1 MPDAPNENPNDE
13 SLNFSRDLTAE
24 LSKQLKLNEKL
35 LQVLKKRRGEE
46 TAIQKIIKDREKTL
60 KQMDVGFSK
69 DLSKGLT
76 DGAKDANAL
85 NSQLN
90 AIRGSLGRIG
100 LLNLGQFLVGG
111 LDRLREFFDY
121 FSGFQSEFSTFKEGL
136 KNSSIAYKEFIQFK
150 RLMQDGVEEDAAR
163 SLAKQLVAETAF
175 FKELE
180 LKQIDL
186 QNKIEKERKRG
197 IKLGKSTFVTDLLK
211 DLQKKFPDLDLSRAI
226 NGSKMLFGG
235 LDSMMKKFVNQRPL
249 RGWILGLEKSFG
261 ELRIGAG
268 GWLSILGGGISR
280 VVAMLGGPL
289 VIAAGLAFVAFV
301 KMFNW
306 FNRIDEAA
314 DNFRKSM
321 GFIKG
326 QANAIEAAAF
336 GTYTQFRAL
345 GVKVDDFYRSI
356 SAVAD
361 VLGTTRSNEGVAKS
375 ITLVAVQLGVAQKTS
390 AEFLKSLGMIETTTL
405 RAQQNALLYSIALS
419 NSNQVP
425 LDALMRDVTSATKSA
440 YSFISRSATSLVKSA
455 VSARLMGTNLQETAK
470 TAKSILQFTSSVQDE
485 MEASVLLGQNLNLQ
499 YAREL
504 AYRKDI
510 QGLNAEILRI
520 AKETNFEQLDP
531 FQQEAV
537 SKALGKSADEVAS
550 MLQADKERFKLQKAL
565 TNEDVKKKLLNESMR
580 SSWQSIKDS
589 ISSILVDTLAPLLPA
604 MAVILKATAFV
615 LEKVAAGFKAI
626 APYINLFGGILSL
639 LQPGGGLSTLSGI
652 SRIFSPESFLQIAPN
667 VTPSITPEPFDNGPS
682 TSEFNSLRRKGTAT
696 NDMAA
701 QRRHEEMLASNEAV
715 AEAINRQT
723 EAFQRGA
730 IGANVKL
737 DSQLVASSTDRQ
749 TRFVNGYGTNIANR
763 G

>member
-1 MPDAPNENPNDE
+1 MADDTNDNPNED

-24 LSKQLKLNEKL
+24 LAKQVKLNEKL
-35 LQVLKKRRGEE
+35 LQVLKKRQGVESD
-46 TAIQKIIKDREKTL
+46 IQKMLKERETTL
-60 KQMDVGFSK
+60 KRMDVGFTK

-76 DGAKDANAL
+76 DGAKEAGNL
-85 NSQLN
+85 NQQLN
-90 AIRGSLGRIG
+90 AIRGSLGRIS
-100 LLNLGQFLVGG
+100 LLNFGQFLVGSLG
-111 LDRLREFFDY
+111 RAGEFLEY
-121 FSGFQSEFSTFKEGL
+121 FNGFQKEFSTFKEGL
-136 KNSSIAYKEFIQFK
+136 KNSSIAFKEFVQYK
-150 RLMQDGVEEDAAR
+150 RLLQDGVEKDAAR
-163 SLAKQLVAETAF
+163 SLAKQMVAETAF
-175 FKELE
+175 SKELE

-186 QNKIEKERKRG
+186 QTKIQRAQKRG
-197 IKLGKSTFVTDLLK
+197 IKWEKTTFVTDLLK
-211 DLQKKFPDLDLSRAI
+211 DIQKKFPSIDLSRVI
-226 NGSKMLFGG
+226 TGSKTVFKS
-235 LDSMMKKFVNQRPL
+235 LDTGMKGFVNQKPL
-249 RGWILGLEKSFG
+249 KGWILGIEKAFG
-261 ELRIGAG
+261 GMRIGAG

-289 VIAAGLAFVAFV
+289 VIAAGVAIAAFI

-345 GVKVDDFYRSI
+345 GVKVEDFYRSI
-356 SAVAD
+356 TAVAD
-361 VLGTTRSNEGVAKS
+361 VLGTAQLNEGVAKS

-390 AEFLKSLGMIETTTL
+390 AEFLKSLGMVENTTL

-419 NSNQVP
+419 NANLVP
-425 LDALMRDVTSATKSA
+425 LDSLMKDVTAATKSA

-485 MEASVLLGQNLNLQ
+485 MEASVLLGQSLNLQ

-531 FQQEAV
+531 FQAEAV
-537 SKALGKSADEVAS
+537 AKALGKSADEVAG
-550 MLQADKERFKLQKAL
+550 MLQSDKERFRLQKSL
-565 TNEDVKKKLLNESMR
+565 TAEDVKKKLLNDSMR
-580 SSWQSIKDS
+580 SSWNSIKAS
-589 ISSILVDTLAPLLPA
+589 ISSIFVDTLAPLLPA
-604 MAVILKATAFV
+604 MAVILKATAFA
-615 LEKVAAGFKAI
+615 LEKIAAGMKSI
-626 APYINLFGGILSL
+626 APYLNTFGGILSL
-639 LQPGGGLSTLSGI
+639 LQPGGGLSSLTGFSKL
-652 SRIFSPESFLQIAPN
+652 FSPESFLRIAPN
-667 VTPSITPEPFDNGPS
+667 VTPLKVEPFDNRPS
-682 TSEFNSLRRKGTAT
+682 TAEFSSLSPRSAT
-696 NDMAA
+696 FNDPDV
-701 QRRHEEMLASNEAV
+701 QKRHDEMLASNKAV
-715 AEAINRQT
+715 AEAINIQT

-737 DSQLVASSTDRQ
+737 DSQLVASSTDRE
-749 TRFVNGYGTNIANR
+749 TRFRNGFGVNIANR